1 MGGVKATDDIFFTRT
16 MADILEK
23 QGHHEDALTI
33 YKILLDSHPGD
44 SLIEDK
50 VKTLKAL
57 AERGRKKSVAL

>member
-23 QGHHEDALTI
+23 QGHCEDALTI

-44 SLIEDK
+44 QVIEDK
-50 VKTLKAL
+50 VRTLKAM
-57 AERGRKKSVAL
+57 AERGRKKGVV